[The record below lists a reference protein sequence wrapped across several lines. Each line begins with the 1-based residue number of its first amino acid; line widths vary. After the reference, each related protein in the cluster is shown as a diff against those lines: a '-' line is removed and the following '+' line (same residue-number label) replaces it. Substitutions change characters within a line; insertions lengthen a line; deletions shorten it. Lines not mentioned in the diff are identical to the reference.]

1 MEHSELYF
9 DCSLGESIENLVA
22 WGWKRAKQTVRG
34 YGIPYGFS
42 SVDHLQYRNGA
53 LFGSIDH
60 STSEGLPW
68 LNMTPFTGSIG
79 ALNSITTN
87 WFFNPTGL
95 SAGTYRGTANVTHD
109 LYNSPETVW
118 AVFTVATRRP
128 VTPLVVSFTPVDFS
142 IGPPQLA
149 LMNLTFNPVTVGTD
163 GNPITVDHYLVYYD
177 NEWPMVDPAAANIGT
192 QTNVNLYFH
201 NVGMLERAFVRVTAV
216 DTDGLLLADSNPEL
230 PLPDAATLQQ
240 APANFVQAPILPVV
254 EELK

>member
-1 MEHSELYF
+1 
-9 DCSLGESIENLVA
+9 
-22 WGWKRAKQTVRG
+22 
-34 YGIPYGFS
+34 
-42 SVDHLQYRNGA
+42 
-53 LFGSIDH
+53 
-60 STSEGLPW
+60 
-68 LNMTPFTGSIG
+68 MTPFTGSIG
-79 ALNSITTN
+79 ALTSITTN